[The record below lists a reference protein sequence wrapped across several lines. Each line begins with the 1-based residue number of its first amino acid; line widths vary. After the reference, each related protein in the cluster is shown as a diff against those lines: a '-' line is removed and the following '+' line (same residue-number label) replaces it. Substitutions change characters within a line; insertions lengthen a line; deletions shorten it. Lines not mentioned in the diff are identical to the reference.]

1 MINGKRIAVVMP
13 AYNAEKTL
21 EVTVGELPDLV
32 DIRILV
38 DDHSSDRTVDVA
50 HRLGL
55 YVFQHD
61 RNYGY
66 GRNQQT
72 CYREALA
79 AGADVVIMLHP
90 DYQYTPLLITAM
102 ASMVAYDV
110 YDVVLGSRIIG
121 GQALLG
127 GMPFYKYISNR
138 LLTAFE
144 NLFLGVKLSEYHT
157 GYRAFSR
164 KVLTEVPLL
173 ENSDDFVF
181 DNQML
186 AQCVHFGFRIGEVSC
201 PTKYFEEA
209 SSINFRRS
217 VKYGFGVLA
226 TTLQFALQTN
236 RADPPAALQRHR
248 TQTRDQLRNLLH
260 PPLRSRV
267 TRGWGCQGTRHT
279 FTTAF
284 VYGQSIPA
292 TPGCSSTTQVTPYFS
307 FNRAKSGALKILPR
321 TLRLHLCPPLVR
333 QGREHADNA
342 VILDRVGQSGFSEP
356 GSGIRFHPLR
366 RCACIRDQARR
377 LHPSAYSAGPRQK
390 PAPMDSSRGIRAIP
404 RARSPETATF
414 APRTF
419 RCPAARTA
427 RAISTRS
434 S

>member
-21 EVTVGELPDLV
+21 EATVAELPELV

-38 DDHSSDRTVDVA
+38 DDHSHDATVALA

-55 YVFQHD
+55 HVFEHD

-66 GRNQQT
+66 GRNQMT

-79 AGADVVIMLHP
+79 DGADVVIMVHP

-110 YDVVLGSRIIG
+110 YDVVLASRIIG
-121 GQALLG
+121 GHALRG
-127 GMPFYKYISNR
+127 GMPMYKYISNR

-164 KVLTEVPLL
+164 KVLTDLPLV

-217 VKYGFGVLA
+217 VTYGFGVLA
-226 TTLQFALQTN
+226 TTLQFAFQKMGLAHLARFSQTG
-236 RADPPAALQRHR
+236 RKLEESDEAYYA
-248 TQTRDQLRNLLH
+248 
-260 PPLRSRV
+260 
-267 TRGWGCQGTRHT
+267 RHT
-279 FTTAF
+279 
-284 VYGQSIPA
+284 
-292 TPGCSSTTQVTPYFS
+292 
-307 FNRAKSGALKILPR
+307 GA
-321 TLRLHLCPPLVR
+321 
-333 QGREHADNA
+333 
-342 VILDRVGQSGFSEP
+342 
-356 GSGIRFHPLR
+356 
-366 RCACIRDQARR
+366 
-377 LHPSAYSAGPRQK
+377 
-390 PAPMDSSRGIRAIP
+390 
-404 RARSPETATF
+404 ARST
-414 APRTF
+414 
-419 RCPAARTA
+419 
-427 RAISTRS
+427 
-434 S
+434 